1 MNDADFEKIVLKS
14 DKVVVVDFW
23 ATWCKPCLAI
33 APYMKELASEYS
45 EKVVVAKLDVDKNPN
60 TAAKYEP
67 RSSPL
72 VLIFKNGKLVDKLI
86 GAMPKNE
93 YKSRI
98 DKALGS

>member
-1 MNDADFEKIVLKS
+1 
-14 DKVVVVDFW
+14 
-23 ATWCKPCLAI
+23 
-33 APYMKELASEYS
+33 
-45 EKVVVAKLDVDKNPN
+45 
-60 TAAKYEP
+60 
-67 RSSPL
+67 